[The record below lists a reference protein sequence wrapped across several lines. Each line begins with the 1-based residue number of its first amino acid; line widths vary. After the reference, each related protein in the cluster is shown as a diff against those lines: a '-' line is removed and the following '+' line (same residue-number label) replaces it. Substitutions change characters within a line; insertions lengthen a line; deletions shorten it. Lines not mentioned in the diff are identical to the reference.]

1 MKIDTRGLT
10 NCSVIEG
17 GERISLGMVDE
28 RGEALEL
35 KVSTSDACAIAMTLP
50 KLLNLSMKEKFQDDR
65 LRYVFPLDD
74 WKVETTSDGKQAV
87 VTLATGEGYEVS
99 FASRPGTCRLLGS
112 ALAAP
117 LERRMARS
125 ATKVN

>member
-17 GERISLGMVDE
+17 GEQISLGMVDE
-28 RGEALEL
+28 RGETLEL

-50 KLLNLSMKEKFQDDR
+50 KLLNLSMKEKFQDEN

-74 WKVETTSDGKQAV
+74 WKIETTPDGKQV
-87 VTLATGEGYEVS
+87 IVTLSTGQGYEVS
-99 FASRPGTCRLLGS
+99 FASPPDTCRLLGS
-112 ALAAP
+112 ALTAP
-117 LERRMARS
+117 LEQRMTRS
-125 ATKVN
+125 AMKVN